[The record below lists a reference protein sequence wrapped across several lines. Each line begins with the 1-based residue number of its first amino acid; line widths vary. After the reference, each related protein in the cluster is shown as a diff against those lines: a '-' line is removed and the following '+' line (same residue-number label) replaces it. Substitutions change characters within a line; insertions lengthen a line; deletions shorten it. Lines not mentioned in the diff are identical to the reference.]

1 MVTRSDSAIAT
12 DTTAVTTDTTAVVS
26 VAMAESERRGLYMTR
41 FMFCFISGAYMCLY

>member
-1 MVTRSDSAIAT
+1 MVPTAVVSIAT
-12 DTTAVTTDTTAVVS
+12 AVVSVATAVVS